1 MVLGPGSAKVNF
13 LNNLASCTDRK
24 TLMHFHPRL
33 KLTVPLQYLTMAM
46 RFSEEGNTLN
56 KISTD
61 WLEEHC
67 DELCKA
73 RVAMKSVE
81 GQNPVY
87 VRLVQSVLAQQ

>member
-1 MVLGPGSAKVNF
+1 LS
-13 LNNLASCTDRK
+13 
-24 TLMHFHPRL
+24 
-33 KLTVPLQYLTMAM
+33 
-46 RFSEEGNTLN
+46 